1 MVQAL
6 HRGARLRKPEGCPA
20 AFYDGIMVPCWQA
33 DPAERPTFTQLRE
46 TLQRIKGEYA
56 DVGAVQEEAA
66 DA

>member
-1 MVQAL
+1 
-6 HRGARLRKPEGCPA
+6 
-20 AFYDGIMVPCWQA
+20 MVPCWQA